1 MAYTTINKS
10 TDYFNTKLYTGND
23 GTGRSITGVGF
34 QPDFVWVKDRSN
46 AFSHGL
52 FDVVRGATKT
62 LNSNDTSADDT
73 VSNSL
78 TAFGSDGF
86 TAGANAII
94 NGNNNN
100 YASWNWKAGT
110 SFSNSA
116 GANGASIAS
125 TGSANQDVGF
135 SICTYTN
142 TNTNTIKHGL
152 DVVPDVIIA
161 KTLGVSGSWF
171 LGSEKM
177 LGGWN
182 KKLNLDSN
190 GAVATETRPF
200 YPGSAAP
207 TSTVFSSDQSVFG
220 AGGSAT
226 ETMVAYCF
234 AEKQGYSKFRSYVGN
249 GNADGVFVYLGFKPA
264 FIIIKKSSNAGNDWY
279 MWDNKRNTSNLT
291 NKYLNPDLTS
301 AEGTA
306 NYGYIDF
313 LSNGFKTRS
322 VANDEINQSGH
333 TFIYMAFAENPFVAS
348 NFNPATAR

>member
-1 MAYTTINKS
+1 MAIIDKPS
-10 TDYFNTKLYTGND
+10 DFFNTVLYTGNG
-23 GTGRSITGVGF
+23 GTLTVSGVGF
-34 QPDFVWVKDRSN
+34 QSNFTWLKGRSF
-46 AFSHGL
+46 ADYHVLTDS
-52 FDVVRGATKT
+52 VRGV
-62 LNSNDTSADDT
+62 NSQLYANDVASQGSQTNGITSF
-73 VSNSL
+73 N
-78 TAFGSDGF
+78 SDGF
-86 TAGANAII
+86 VL
-94 NGNNNN
+94 GNWSNTNK
-100 YASWNWKAGT
+100 ASNTHVGWNWKAGT
-110 SFSNSA
+110 SFTNDASA
-116 GANGASIAS
+116 TGIGSIDSA
-125 TGSANQDVGF
+125 GSANQDAGF

-152 DVVPDVIIA
+152 DVVPDVLIA
-161 KTLGVSGSWF
+161 KTRGVSGAWF

-177 LGGWN
+177 LGSWN
-182 KKLNLDSN
+182 KKLNLN
-190 GAVATETRPF
+190 NTGAVATETRPF
-200 YPGSAAP
+200 YPGSVAP

-322 VANDEINQSGH
+322 AANDEINQSGH

>member
-1 MAYTTINKS
+1 MAIIDKPS
-10 TDYFNTKLYTGND
+10 DFFNTVLYTGNG
-23 GTGRSITGVGF
+23 GTLTVSGVGF
-34 QPDFVWVKDRSN
+34 QSNFTWLKGRSF
-46 AFSHGL
+46 ADYHVLTDS
-52 FDVVRGATKT
+52 VRGV
-62 LNSNDTSADDT
+62 NSQLYANDVASQGSQTNGITSF
-73 VSNSL
+73 N
-78 TAFGSDGF
+78 SDGF
-86 TAGANAII
+86 VL
-94 NGNNNN
+94 GNWSNTNK
-100 YASWNWKAGT
+100 ASNTHVGWNWKAGT
-110 SFSNSA
+110 SFTNDASA
-116 GANGASIAS
+116 TGIGSIDSA
-125 TGSANQDVGF
+125 GSANQDAGF

-152 DVVPDVIIA
+152 DVVPDVLIA
-161 KTLGVSGSWF
+161 KTRGVSGAWF

-177 LGGWN
+177 LGSWN
-182 KKLNLDSN
+182 KKLNLN
-190 GAVATETRPF
+190 NTNAVATETRPF
-200 YPGSAAP
+200 YPGSVAP

-322 VANDEINQSGH
+322 AANDEINQSGH